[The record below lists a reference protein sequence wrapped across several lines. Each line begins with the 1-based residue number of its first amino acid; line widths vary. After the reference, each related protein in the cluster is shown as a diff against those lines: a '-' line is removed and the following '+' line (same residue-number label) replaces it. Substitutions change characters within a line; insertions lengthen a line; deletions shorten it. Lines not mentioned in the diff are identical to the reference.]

1 MRKIEHFLLLTWL
14 LTGGL
19 VVTGVVVLLDTGLL
33 QALITTDRSYVSSVL
48 IGMYVIGAG
57 HSLRRT
63 WLLSLEL
70 GYVAKAERLLAQAA
84 GAPLRLVERGI
95 ALADGAVLPGRF
107 MTDYVRDLVGAQR
120 GEPGNRV
127 EGGAASSD
135 LLEASAARLRGE
147 HEFGWF
153 MIDLM
158 LKVGFLGTLV
168 GFIWMLSSV
177 SKHAVIDAQSMQ
189 VILRDMSHGMGIAL
203 NTTLISLVTATLLSA
218 PYYLLSRGLDELIEC
233 TVRLTQ
239 VEVLPRLSRV
249 PA

>member
-1 MRKIEHFLLLTWL
+1 MRHIEHFLLLSWL
-14 LTGGL
+14 LTIGL
-19 VVTGVVVLLDTGLL
+19 VGAGVIVLLDTGML
-33 QALITTDRSYVSSVL
+33 QNLVATDRSYVSLVL
-48 IGMYVIGAG
+48 IAMYVIGAG

-63 WLLSLEL
+63 WLLSVEL
-70 GYVAKAERLLAQAA
+70 GDVATAERLLAQSA
-84 GAPLRLVERGI
+84 GAPLSLGARGI
-95 ALADGAVLPGRF
+95 ALAQGALLPGRF
-107 MTDYVRDLVGAQR
+107 LTDYVRDLVRATHGAAGSR
-120 GEPGNRV
+120 GE
-127 EGGAASSD
+127 GASTD

-153 MIDLM
+153 VIDLM

-177 SKHAVIDAQSMQ
+177 SKHSVIDAQSMQ
-189 VILRDMSHGMGIAL
+189 LILRDMSYGMGIAL

-239 VEVLPRLSRV
+239 VEVLPRLSR
-249 PA
+249 AA